1 MLDILLLGA
10 FIIICLHILHPSKDK
25 VMQANALV
33 PLYDV
38 QEGEEL
44 PEVCKRLQKIDV

>member
-10 FIIICLHILHPSKDK
+10 FMIICLHILHPNKDR
-25 VMQANALV
+25 VMQVNAML

-38 QEGEEL
+38 QEGESL
-44 PEVCKRLQKIDV
+44 PEICQKLKKLDA

>member
-33 PLYDV
+33 PLYDL
-38 QEGEEL
+38 QEGESL
-44 PEVCKRLQKIDV
+44 PEICKQTGKLDA

>member
-38 QEGEEL
+38 LEGESL
-44 PEVCKRLQKIDV
+44 PIICKQTGKLDA

>member
-10 FIIICLHILHPSKDK
+10 FIIICLHILHPSQDT

-38 QEGEEL
+38 QAGESL
-44 PEVCKRLQKIDV
+44 PEICKEKS

>member
-38 QEGEEL
+38 QEGESL
-44 PEVCKRLQKIDV
+44 PELCQKTAKLDA